1 MRQCA
6 PVSEEQSIPVVIL
19 GVGLAALGTAR
30 RLGRAG
36 LRPYLV
42 APRGDLATRT
52 RWVKGRVLHIG
63 ETADPEALD
72 AGLRQHGVGR
82 RMVLVPCSDEWL
94 EVVSSLVASDPDTY
108 LASVADR
115 DVVELLV
122 DKLRFAEQVERLGVA
137 HPLTIPAT
145 SEAALEERDLT
156 GWFLTPR
163 KSQLFSRRYHR
174 KAFTLESPEAAR
186 EAYRTLVGAGLEGVL
201 QEYVPGPSSD
211 HYFIDGFVDR
221 QSRVRTMFARRRMR
235 MYPLDY
241 GNSTMMTSVPLSE
254 VQQAAD
260 ELSRFLTGINYRGVF
275 SAEFKKDQRDGVL
288 RIIEVNARAWWYVEF
303 AADCGVD
310 VTLMAYRDAVGAE
323 VPEQHGYAV
332 GVRCVLLPQDLR
344 AFHALRKARKIT
356 WRSWLRSWIGA
367 RPAVFAWDDP
377 LPAISLPLF
386 VARRAI
392 RLATAS

>member
-1 MRQCA
+1 
-6 PVSEEQSIPVVIL
+6 
-19 GVGLAALGTAR
+19 
-30 RLGRAG
+30 
-36 LRPYLV
+36 
-42 APRGDLATRT
+42 
-52 RWVKGRVLHIG
+52 
-63 ETADPEALD
+63 
-72 AGLRQHGVGR
+72 
-82 RMVLVPCSDEWL
+82 
-94 EVVSSLVASDPDTY
+94 
-108 LASVADR
+108 
-115 DVVELLV
+115 
-122 DKLRFAEQVERLGVA
+122 
-137 HPLTIPAT
+137 
-145 SEAALEERDLT
+145 
-156 GWFLTPR
+156 
-163 KSQLFSRRYHR
+163 
-174 KAFTLESPEAAR
+174 
-186 EAYRTLVGAGLEGVL
+186 
-201 QEYVPGPSSD
+201 
-211 HYFIDGFVDR
+211 
-221 QSRVRTMFARRRMR
+221 
-235 MYPLDY
+235 
-241 GNSTMMTSVPLSE
+241 MMTSVPLAE
-254 VQQAAD
+254 GQQAAD
-260 ELSRFLTGINYRGVF
+260 GLSRFLTGANYRGVF